1 MDNYKEQSGN
11 YKHLDIERRETL
23 ALMRAQGIS
32 VDKIALEIQCHRST
46 LYRELKRNSP
56 SVRKV
61 LYRANRAQKMSDKRK
76 QESHVRERLKTEEI
90 RQYVKEKIEQKWS
103 PEQIANRMTLDH
115 PDWKTNYESIYQFV
129 YEEFRQGID
138 HLRHSHKTRRKRAS
152 GKNKRAIRIPNRT
165 MIDQR
170 PPEVEKRDRPGH
182 FEADTM
188 VSRCSKAALM
198 VVVDRCTGIVVLE
211 KLERK
216 TADEMNRALTTRLSR
231 FPADHRLTI
240 TYDNG
245 TENALHEKTSEALGT
260 KAYFCRPYHSWE
272 KGPVENTI
280 GLVRQYLP
288 KGFDLSK
295 ISEEELMAIETAINN
310 RPRKR
315 FGYLSPLEKS
325 KTFVALCA

>member
-1 MDNYKEQSGN
+1 MLLTKAETPNRCKAE
-11 YKHLDIERRETL
+11 IFRRCRQL
-23 ALMRAQGIS
+23 LRAQGKS
-32 VDKIALEIQCHRST
+32 VDEIALEIQCHRST
-46 LYRELKRNSP
+46 LYRELNRNSP
-56 SVRKV
+56 VVKKV
-61 LYRANRAQKMSDKRK
+61 MYRANRAQLISDKRK
-76 QESHVRERLKTEEI
+76 QESHNRERLKTKEI
-90 RQYVKEKIEQKWS
+90 QQYVKDRLEQKWS
-103 PEQIANRMTLDH
+103 PEQIANRMMLDH

-129 YEEFRQGID
+129 YEEYRQGIE

-152 GKNKRAIRIPNRT
+152 GKRKRVNRIPNRT

-170 PPEVEKRDRPGH
+170 PAEVEKRDKPGH

-198 VVVDRCTGIVVLE
+198 VAVDRCTGIIILE

-216 TADEMNRALTTRLSR
+216 TAEEMNRALTTRLAV
-231 FPADHRLTI
+231 FPKECRLTI

-245 TENALHEKTSEALGT
+245 TENALHEKTSEILGT

-272 KGPVENTI
+272 KGPVENSI

-288 KGFDLSK
+288 KGYDLSK
-295 ISEEELMAIETAINN
+295 ISTEELMVIEIAINN

-315 FGYLSPLEKS
+315 YGYLSPLEKS
-325 KTFVALCA
+325 KAFVALCA